1 MNEVIYPKEQTK
13 IIEIPKQG
21 YNSLSVLNETPDV
34 FIVQLY
40 NPNVEPVVEDTDDE
54 KHED

>member
-1 MNEVIYPKEQTK
+1 MNEIIYPKEQTK
-13 IIEIPKQG
+13 TIEIPKQG
-21 YNSLSVLNETPDV
+21 YNSLSVLNETADV

-40 NPNVEPVVEDTDDE
+40 NPNIEPVVEDADDE